1 MRALRRDL
9 ELPAEIV
16 AGRLLLSMPHRTL
29 PISHSMDNY
38 ALTVTKDVTTDYGD
52 RRTVEIGAQLKL
64 LLIEDN
70 PGDANLIRSLLAET
84 TNSHLLDLLH
94 VETRR
99 AGMTRLGEERFDAV
113 IADLSAGF
121 KRD

>member
-1 MRALRRDL
+1 
-9 ELPAEIV
+9 
-16 AGRLLLSMPHRTL
+16 
-29 PISHSMDNY
+29 MDNY

-99 AGMTRLGEERFDAV
+99 AGKTRLGEERFDAV
-113 IADLSAGF
+113 IADLDLLDSKGIDTLQRLVAAATETPVIVMTTLLGL
-121 KRD
+121 RW